1 MGTSFLK
8 KCMQRELLSSSCRTK
23 SGAPRTSASHLPKL
37 GRSAFCLLSWHMG
50 LIWSCAF
57 GELEYL
63 AFLFLF
69 IWWPGAADTSSSAVL
84 YKHSQPFFSRTTGRE
99 GCPVERGGR
108 QGLKKP
114 TSVLSEGWQTPSSDS
129 CLGSDSPDTACHS
142 CGPVWS
148 LDPFVPP
155 ALGQRGCLPFPAA
168 KASVWFRQDSEA
180 LWCWAPSA
188 VGGKHASTWASLAQ
202 GVLQL
207 CDPTPAKPMSVA
219 VMCPPLWFVGPEVSL
234 DLLQSNSRGSS
245 CSCF

>member
-114 TSVLSEGWQTPSSDS
+114 TSVLREGWQTPSSGS
-129 CLGSDSPDTACHS
+129 CLGSDSQTLRATAVAL
-142 CGPVWS
+142 CGLWTPLS
-148 LDPFVPP
+148 L
-155 ALGQRGCLPFPAA
+155 LP
-168 KASVWFRQDSEA
+168 WGSEA
-180 LWCWAPSA
+180 AFPFQQQ
-188 VGGKHASTWASLAQ
+188 KP
-202 GVLQL
+202 L
-207 CDPTPAKPMSVA
+207 CGSDRPQRH
-219 VMCPPLWFVGPEVSL
+219 CGVGPPVLLVGSML
-234 DLLQSNSRGSS
+234 PPGLLWHRAFCSSATQHLQSQ
-245 CSCF
+245 CL